1 MYFVLDLAHIK
12 KEIPDDEITV
22 EEVTGGEDPD
32 FTEYMTGR
40 KIPPQG
46 LPGLDLS
53 DPKQLAEF
61 ARLKPKKNIDDV
73 ARTIACPHKASEIS
87 INLICYLT
95 SRQVLN

>member
-1 MYFVLDLAHIK
+1 MK
-12 KEIPDDEITV
+12 KEVPDDETTV
-22 EEVTGGEDPD
+22 EEVLGEDPD

-61 ARLKPKKNIDDV
+61 ARLKPKKNLDDV
-73 ARTIACPHKASEIS
+73 ARTIACPHKVSSLVKQKIPQLFEPVRTYQIK
-87 INLICYLT
+87 
-95 SRQVLN
+95 

>member
-1 MYFVLDLAHIK
+1 MTLLLDPLVMK
-12 KEIPDDEITV
+12 QETMDDLIH
-22 EEVTGGEDPD
+22 EESGAQDQDPD

-61 ARLKPKKNIDDV
+61 ARLKPKKPTDDV
-73 ARTIACPHKASEIS
+73 ARTIACPHKVMQFTY
-87 INLICYLT
+87 NLI
-95 SRQVLN
+95 